1 MRTNK
6 FRLFGGTIDLN
17 LLKTT
22 KAFAMKTIPL
32 LPTFFAV
39 FCLAT
44 AAKASVITY
53 IDDFTTT
60 QTANAL
66 NSTATNTVA
75 ATGAVGG
82 FRTFTLNS
90 VDNDP
95 DLGNTIM
102 RVSTNAPNG
111 PRFSLSTPTDATSS
125 FEIKWGGSDGTAG
138 LGGIDF
144 RGGIAATNFSL
155 ISSTLNFTLRSADVA
170 SGYTWSFIDTN
181 SNVATYSSTFP
192 SHSSVNPAISYAI
205 SLASFSGSG
214 IVDWSSI
221 NFITLSGGGLE
232 LDLSLRAPISVTA
245 AAIPEP
251 GTWAVGALLLGG
263 AAYTFWR
270 RRQNT
275 VVAPPA
281 AA

>member
-1 MRTNK
+1 
-6 FRLFGGTIDLN
+6 
-17 LLKTT
+17 
-22 KAFAMKTIPL
+22 
-32 LPTFFAV
+32 V
-39 FCLAT
+39 
-44 AAKASVITY
+44 
-53 IDDFTTT
+53 
-60 QTANAL
+60 
-66 NSTATNTVA
+66 
-75 ATGAVGG
+75 
-82 FRTFTLNS
+82 
-90 VDNDP
+90 
-95 DLGNTIM
+95 
-102 RVSTNAPNG
+102 
-111 PRFSLSTPTDATSS
+111 
-125 FEIKWGGSDGTAG
+125 
-138 LGGIDF
+138 DF
-144 RGGIAATNFSL
+144 RGGIAATNFNL
-155 ISSTLNFTLRSADVA
+155 TSSTLNFTLRSADVA

-245 AAIPEP
+245 APIPEP

-275 VVAPPA
+275 VIAPPA

>member
-1 MRTNK
+1 
-6 FRLFGGTIDLN
+6 
-17 LLKTT
+17 
-22 KAFAMKTIPL
+22 MKTSSLFLTL
-32 LPTFFAV
+32 LVAL
-39 FCLAT
+39 CLAPNT
-44 AAKASVITY
+44 KASVITY
-53 IDDFTTT
+53 IDLFTTT

-90 VDNDP
+90 TGNDP
-95 DLGNTIM
+95 DLPQSAM
-102 RVSTNAPNG
+102 RVSTNAPIG
-111 PRFSLSTPTDATSS
+111 PRFSLSTPTDATTS
-125 FEIKWGGSDGTAG
+125 FEIKWGGANGTAG

-155 ISSTLNFTLRSADVA
+155 ASSTLNFSLRSADVA
-170 SGYTWSFIDTN
+170 GTPYTWSFVDTAN
-181 SNVATYSSTFP
+181 NIASYSSTFP
-192 SHSSVNPAISYAI
+192 VHSQTNPALSYAI

-221 NFITLSGGGLE
+221 NFITLSGGGLD
-232 LDLSLRAPISVTA
+232 LDLSLNTPVSVTA
-245 AAIPEP
+245 APIPEP

-263 AAYTFWR
+263 AAYTVWR
-270 RRQNT
+270 RRRNT
-275 VVAPPA
+275 AVEAGA